1 MTGLVRLHRDDA
13 GMVGKLIV
21 GWLIAV
27 AIVGVLAL
35 DVVSVLF
42 TKFKL
47 ADAASALATVAATN
61 YKGTQDARAACQA
74 AVAALQQED
83 ADARFTKE
91 GCVVNPATGE
101 ATITLRKPANTL
113 VAERF
118 AFSRHYAR
126 VVASATEGPATLSG

>member
-1 MTGLVRLHRDDA
+1 VNGLAQLRRDEA

-27 AIVGVLAL
+27 VIVGVLAL

-47 ADAASALATVAATN
+47 ADAASAMATVAATN
-61 YKGTQDARAACQA
+61 YKGSHDTRLACQA
-74 AVAALQQED
+74 AAAALPAED
-83 ADARFTKE
+83 AEARFTKD
-91 GCVVNPATGE
+91 GCLINVQTGD
-101 ATITLRKPANTL
+101 ATITLRKQANTL
-113 VAERF
+113 VAQRF
-118 AFSRHYAR
+118 DFSKHYAR